1 MASEESFKM
10 NCSSVLDEEY
20 DDTDDGFHY
29 QTRQSSLSRLSI
41 CTSSFHDD
49 EEDEENCINHPS
61 DLGNFISEL
70 SLESF
75 DDDDVGAEADGEIS
89 DDGED
94 SDSDKES
101 TGFYSLP
108 TIIFR
113 RRRKLSDSTGSETG
127 LQTNGNK
134 CNLVKQRRVL
144 REKSKRGGNQYG
156 HGFNGV
162 ERVNSDGDGNCY
174 SGGGEELT
182 VLTKVKGGKKSMK
195 MGFEEVKA
203 CRDLGFDLE
212 IPVRVLVS
220 TGSNRETQ
228 TSSGGNS
235 PIANWRI
242 SSPGDDPKEVKARL
256 KMWAQAVA
264 LASASR

>member
-1 MASEESFKM
+1 MASEESWM
-10 NCSSVLDEEY
+10 INSSSILDEDY

-41 CTSSFHDD
+41 CTSSFHEDD
-49 EEDEENCINHPS
+49 EDNCTNHPTE
-61 DLGNFISEL
+61 LGKLISEL

-75 DDDDVGAEADGEIS
+75 DDVGAEADGEIS

-101 TGFYSLP
+101 PGFYYLP
-108 TIIFR
+108 TIMSR
-113 RRRKLSDSTGSETG
+113 RRRKVTVLTG
-127 LQTNGNK
+127 LEKEKTDGSK
-134 CNLVKQRRVL
+134 CDLVKQRRVV
-144 REKSKRGGNQYG
+144 REKSKRGNHYR

-162 ERVNSDGDGNCY
+162 ERDSDGDGNRY
-174 SGGGEELT
+174 VGGRELT

-195 MGFEEVKA
+195 MGLEEVKA

-212 IPVRVLVS
+212 VPGRVPVS
-220 TGSNRETQ
+220 AGSNRETQ

>member
-1 MASEESFKM
+1 MASDESMVM
-10 NCSSVLDEEY
+10 NSSSVLDEEY
-20 DDTDDGFHY
+20 DDTEDGFHY

-41 CTSSFHDD
+41 RTSSFHDD
-49 EEDEENCINHPS
+49 DDEDNFTSQPS
-61 DLGNFISEL
+61 ELGTFMSEL

-75 DDDDVGAEADGEIS
+75 DDVGAEADGEIS
-89 DDGED
+89 DGED

-101 TGFYSLP
+101 SGFYSLP
-108 TIIFR
+108 TIMSR
-113 RRRKLSDSTGSETG
+113 RRRKVNEMTNVDGSTV
-127 LQTNGNK
+127 
-134 CNLVKQRRVL
+134 VKQR
-144 REKSKRGGNQYG
+144 SYG

-162 ERVNSDGDGNCY
+162 ERDGDGKRY
-174 SGGGEELT
+174 GGELT
-182 VLTKVKGGKKSMK
+182 VLTNVKGGKKSMK

-203 CRDLGFDLE
+203 CRDLGFDVE
-212 IPVRVLVS
+212 VPGRVSVS
-220 TGSNRETQ
+220 NGSNRETQ
-228 TSSGGNS
+228 TSSGSNS

>member
-1 MASEESFKM
+1 MASEESM
-10 NCSSVLDEEY
+10 VINSSSVLDEDDNDH
-20 DDTDDGFHY
+20 DDTDHDGFHNYY
-29 QTRQSSLSRLSI
+29 QTRQNSLSRLSI
-41 CTSSFHDD
+41 CTSSFHEDD
-49 EEDEENCINHPS
+49 EDHHHPS
-61 DLGNFISEL
+61 ELLGNFVSAL
-70 SLESF
+70 SLESL
-75 DDDDVGAEADGEIS
+75 DDDVGADADGEIS
-89 DDGED
+89 DDGD
-94 SDSDKES
+94 VSDSDKES
-101 TGFYSLP
+101 SGFYSLP
-108 TIIFR
+108 ETTSH
-113 RRRKLSDSTGSETG
+113 RRRKLTVSGDGTK
-127 LQTNGNK
+127 K
-134 CNLVKQRRVL
+134 CNIVSQR
-144 REKSKRGGNQYG
+144 REKSKRESQYG

-162 ERVNSDGDGNCY
+162 DRD

-182 VLTKVKGGKKSMK
+182 VLTKVRGGKKSMK

-212 IPVRVLVS
+212 VPGRVSLS
-220 TGSNRETQ
+220 GGSNRETQ

>member
-1 MASEESFKM
+1 MASEESM
-10 NCSSVLDEEY
+10 MINSSSFLDEENE
-20 DDTDDGFHY
+20 DGFHY

-41 CTSSFHDD
+41 CTSSFHEEDD
-49 EEDEENCINHPS
+49 EDNFTNHPS
-61 DLGNFISEL
+61 ELGNFISEL
-70 SLESF
+70 SLESL
-75 DDDDVGAEADGEIS
+75 DDVGAEADGEIS

-94 SDSDKES
+94 SDSDKEPP
-101 TGFYSLP
+101 GFYSLP
-108 TIIFR
+108 TIISR
-113 RRRKLSDSTGSETG
+113 RRREATVNVDGS
-127 LQTNGNK
+127 K
-134 CNLVKQRRVL
+134 CNSVKQRRVL
-144 REKSKRGGNQYG
+144 REKSKRGSG

-162 ERVNSDGDGNCY
+162 ERESDGDGNCY
-174 SGGGEELT
+174 GRGGEGELT
-182 VLTKVKGGKKSMK
+182 VLTKVKGGKKSMR

-203 CRDLGFDLE
+203 CRDLGFDVE
-212 IPVRVLVS
+212 VPDRVSVS
-220 TGSNRETQ
+220 AGSNRETQ

>member
-1 MASEESFKM
+1 MASEESM
-10 NCSSVLDEEY
+10 MINSSSFLDEEY

-41 CTSSFHDD
+41 CTTSFHD
-49 EEDEENCINHPS
+49 EDEDNLTNHPS
-61 DLGNFISEL
+61 ELGNFISEL

-75 DDDDVGAEADGEIS
+75 DDVGAEADGEIS
-89 DDGED
+89 DDRED
-94 SDSDKES
+94 SDSHKEPI
-101 TGFYSLP
+101 GFYLLP
-108 TIIFR
+108 TIMSR
-113 RRRKLSDSTGSETG
+113 QRRKVTVSTDGS
-127 LQTNGNK
+127 K

-144 REKSKRGGNQYG
+144 REKCKRGSQYG

-162 ERVNSDGDGNCY
+162 ERESDGDGNRY
-174 SGGGEELT
+174 GGGGEGELT

-195 MGFEEVKA
+195 MGYEEVKA

-212 IPVRVLVS
+212 VPGRVSVS
-220 TGSNRETQ
+220 AGSNRETQ

-264 LASASR
+264 LASVSR

>member
-1 MASEESFKM
+1 MASDQSM
-10 NCSSVLDEEY
+10 MINSSSILDEEY

-49 EEDEENCINHPS
+49 DEDNHTS
-61 DLGNFISEL
+61 ELGNFISEL
-70 SLESF
+70 SLESL
-75 DDDDVGAEADGEIS
+75 DDVGAEADGEIS
-89 DDGED
+89 DDGDD
-94 SDSDKES
+94 SDSDKEPP
-101 TGFYSLP
+101 GFYTLP
-108 TIIFR
+108 SIMTR
-113 RRRKLSDSTGSETG
+113 RRRKVNVSTGLEKDNVDGS
-127 LQTNGNK
+127 K
-134 CNLVKQRRVL
+134 CTSVKQRRVS
-144 REKSKRGGNQYG
+144 REKSYRG
-156 HGFNGV
+156 HCFNGV
-162 ERVNSDGDGNCY
+162 ERESDGDGSRNRY
-174 SGGGEELT
+174 GGGGEGELT

-212 IPVRVLVS
+212 APSRVSVS
-220 TGSNRETQ
+220 ARSNRETQ

>member
-1 MASEESFKM
+1 MASDQSM
-10 NCSSVLDEEY
+10 MINSSSIPDEEY

-49 EEDEENCINHPS
+49 DEDNHTS
-61 DLGNFISEL
+61 ELGNFISEL
-70 SLESF
+70 SLESL
-75 DDDDVGAEADGEIS
+75 DDVGAEADGEIS
-89 DDGED
+89 DDGDD
-94 SDSDKES
+94 SDSDEEPP
-101 TGFYSLP
+101 GFYTLP
-108 TIIFR
+108 SIMIR
-113 RRRKLSDSTGSETG
+113 RRRKVNVSTGLEKDNVDG
-127 LQTNGNK
+127 RK
-134 CNLVKQRRVL
+134 CTSVKQRRVS
-144 REKSKRGGNQYG
+144 REKSYRG

-162 ERVNSDGDGNCY
+162 EQESDGDGNRY
-174 SGGGEELT
+174 GGRGEGELT

-212 IPVRVLVS
+212 APGRVSVS
-220 TGSNRETQ
+220 AGSNRETQ

-235 PIANWRI
+235 PIATWCI

>member
-1 MASEESFKM
+1 MINS
-10 NCSSVLDEEY
+10 SSVLDDEY
-20 DDTDDGFHY
+20 DDSDDGFHY

-49 EEDEENCINHPS
+49 GED
-61 DLGNFISEL
+61 NFISEL
-70 SLESF
+70 PLENS
-75 DDDDVGAEADGEIS
+75 DDDGAEADGELT
-89 DDGED
+89 DNDGDE

-101 TGFYSLP
+101 SGFYSLP
-108 TIIFR
+108 TIVSR
-113 RRRKLSDSTGSETG
+113 RRSKLPVSGGSEASEENEMKIDG
-127 LQTNGNK
+127 SK

-144 REKSKRGGNQYG
+144 REKSKRGIQYG

-162 ERVNSDGDGNCY
+162 ERDSEGDGSRNGR
-174 SGGGEELT
+174 GGELT

-212 IPVRVLVS
+212 IPGRISVS
-220 TGSNRETQ
+220 AGSNRETQ

-235 PIANWRI
+235 PIASWRI
-242 SSPGDDPKEVKARL
+242 SSPGNHIKKNL
-256 KMWAQAVA
+256 I
-264 LASASR
+264 

>member
-1 MASEESFKM
+1 MASM
-10 NCSSVLDEEY
+10 LMISSSSSLD

-29 QTRQSSLSRLSI
+29 QTRQSSLSRLSV
-41 CTSSFHDD
+41 CTSSFH
-49 EEDEENCINHPS
+49 EDNEDNSTNHPS
-61 DLGNFISEL
+61 ELSTFISEL
-70 SLESF
+70 SLESL
-75 DDDDVGAEADGEIS
+75 DDDIGAEADGEIS
-89 DDGED
+89 DDGDD
-94 SDSDKES
+94 SDSDS
-101 TGFYSLP
+101 GFYSLP
-108 TIIFR
+108 TTTSH
-113 RRRKLSDSTGSETG
+113 RRRKVKSEESDHKLKTDGG
-127 LQTNGNK
+127 K
-134 CNLVKQRRVL
+134 CDTVRERRVL
-144 REKSKRGGNQYG
+144 REKSKRGNQYG

-162 ERVNSDGDGNCY
+162 ERDDSDGDGNRY
-174 SGGGEELT
+174 GGGEALT
-182 VLTKVKGGKKSMK
+182 VLTRVKGGKKSMK

-212 IPVRVLVS
+212 VPGRVYLS
-220 TGSNRETQ
+220 AGSNRDTQ

>member
-1 MASEESFKM
+1 MASDESM
-10 NCSSVLDEEY
+10 VINSSSVLDEEY
-20 DDTDDGFHY
+20 EDTDDGFHY

-49 EEDEENCINHPS
+49 DEDNFTSQPS
-61 DLGNFISEL
+61 ELGNFMSEL

-75 DDDDVGAEADGEIS
+75 DDIGAEADGEIS
-89 DDGED
+89 DGED

-101 TGFYSLP
+101 AGFYSLP
-108 TIIFR
+108 TIMSR
-113 RRRKLSDSTGSETG
+113 RRRKVNVSSG
-127 LQTNGNK
+127 LEKDNEVVNVDR
-134 CNLVKQRRVL
+134 LVKQRR
-144 REKSKRGGNQYG
+144 YG

-162 ERVNSDGDGNCY
+162 ERDMDGDGNCY
-174 SGGGEELT
+174 VGGEGELT
-182 VLTKVKGGKKSMK
+182 VLTKVKGGKKPMK

-203 CRDLGFDLE
+203 CRDLGFVLE
-212 IPVRVLVS
+212 VRSQDSVS
-220 TGSNRETQ
+220 AWSNRETQ
-228 TSSGGNS
+228 INSGSNS

-264 LASASR
+264 LASTSR

>member
-1 MASEESFKM
+1 MASEESM
-10 NCSSVLDEEY
+10 IINSSSFLDEEN

-49 EEDEENCINHPS
+49 DEDNFTNNPS
-61 DLGNFISEL
+61 ELGTFISEL

-75 DDDDVGAEADGEIS
+75 DDVGAEADGEIS
-89 DDGED
+89 DDRED
-94 SDSDKES
+94 SDSDKEPP
-101 TGFYSLP
+101 GFFSLP
-108 TIIFR
+108 TIMSR
-113 RRRKLSDSTGSETG
+113 RRREVTVNVDGGKS
-127 LQTNGNK
+127 
-134 CNLVKQRRVL
+134 NLVKQRRVL
-144 REKSKRGGNQYG
+144 REKSKRGSHN
-156 HGFNGV
+156 
-162 ERVNSDGDGNCY
+162 GDGNRN
-174 SGGGEELT
+174 GRGGEGELT
-182 VLTKVKGGKKSMK
+182 VLTKVKGGKKSMM

-203 CRDLGFDLE
+203 CRDLGFDVE
-212 IPVRVLVS
+212 VPDRVSVS
-220 TGSNRETQ
+220 AGSNRETQ

>member
-1 MASEESFKM
+1 MASEENLM
-10 NCSSVLDEEY
+10 MISSVQDQEEY
-20 DDTDDGFHY
+20 DDITDDGFHY

-41 CTSSFHDD
+41 CTSSFHD
-49 EEDEENCINHPS
+49 EEEEEENCTNHPLELS
-61 DLGNFISEL
+61 NYVSEL

-75 DDDDVGAEADGEIS
+75 DVGAEADGEDS
-89 DDGED
+89 D

-101 TGFYSLP
+101 SGGFYSLP
-108 TIIFR
+108 TIISR
-113 RRRKLSDSTGSETG
+113 RRRKLSVSTD
-127 LQTNGNK
+127 GNK

-144 REKSKRGGNQYG
+144 REKNKREGNYG
-156 HGFNGV
+156 HGFNGGV
-162 ERVNSDGDGNCY
+162 DSDGDGNRY
-174 SGGGEELT
+174 GGGGGELT
-182 VLTKVKGGKKSMK
+182 VLTKVNGGKKSMK

-203 CRDLGFDLE
+203 CRDLGFDLDV
-212 IPVRVLVS
+212 PGRVSVS

-235 PIANWRI
+235 PIATWRI

>member
-1 MASEESFKM
+1 MASEESLLI
-10 NCSSVLDEEY
+10 NTCSILNDEY

-41 CTSSFHDD
+41 CTSSFHEDD
-49 EEDEENCINHPS
+49 EDHCATHPS
-61 DLGNFISEL
+61 ELGNFISEL

-75 DDDDVGAEADGEIS
+75 DVGAEADGEIS

-101 TGFYSLP
+101 PGFYSLP
-108 TIIFR
+108 TTIMSR
-113 RRRKLSDSTGSETG
+113 RRRKLSVVSTG
-127 LQTNGNK
+127 LQKENEMRVDGSK
-134 CNLVKQRRVL
+134 CGLVKQRRVL
-144 REKSKRGGNQYG
+144 REKSKRGNHYYG

-162 ERVNSDGDGNCY
+162 ERESDGDGNRN
-174 SGGGEELT
+174 GGGRGEELT
-182 VLTKVKGGKKSMK
+182 VLTKVRGGKKSMK

-203 CRDLGFDLE
+203 CRDLGFDFE
-212 IPVRVLVS
+212 VPGRVSVS

>member
-1 MASEESFKM
+1 MASEESM
-10 NCSSVLDEEY
+10 MINSSSFLDEENE
-20 DDTDDGFHY
+20 DTDDGFHY

-41 CTSSFHDD
+41 CTSSFHEDD
-49 EEDEENCINHPS
+49 EDNFTNHPS
-61 DLGNFISEL
+61 QLGNFISEL

-75 DDDDVGAEADGEIS
+75 DDDVGAEADGEIS

-94 SDSDKES
+94 SDSDKEPP
-101 TGFYSLP
+101 GFYSLP
-108 TIIFR
+108 MIMSR
-113 RRRKLSDSTGSETG
+113 RRSEVTLNVDGS
-127 LQTNGNK
+127 K
-134 CNLVKQRRVL
+134 CSLVKQKRVL
-144 REKSKRGGNQYG
+144 RGKSKRGSQYG

-162 ERVNSDGDGNCY
+162 EGESDGDGNRY
-174 SGGGEELT
+174 SGGGEGGLT
-182 VLTKVKGGKKSMK
+182 VLTNAKGGKKSMM

-203 CRDLGFDLE
+203 CRDLGFDVE
-212 IPVRVLVS
+212 VPDRVS
-220 TGSNRETQ
+220 ISAGSNRETQ

>member
-1 MASEESFKM
+1 MASDESM
-10 NCSSVLDEEY
+10 VINSSSVQDEEY
-20 DDTDDGFHY
+20 EDTDDGFHY

-41 CTSSFHDD
+41 CTSSFDD
-49 EEDEENCINHPS
+49 EDNFTSQPS
-61 DLGNFISEL
+61 ELGNFFMSEM

-75 DDDDVGAEADGEIS
+75 DDDVGAEADGEIS
-89 DDGED
+89 DGDED
-94 SDSDKES
+94 SDSDKQS

-108 TIIFR
+108 TIMSR
-113 RRRKLSDSTGSETG
+113 RRRKVNVSTCLEKDNNEVMMNVYSDT
-127 LQTNGNK
+127 
-134 CNLVKQRRVL
+134 LVEQRR
-144 REKSKRGGNQYG
+144 RYG

-162 ERVNSDGDGNCY
+162 ERDSDGDGNGY
-174 SGGGEELT
+174 GGGGELT

-203 CRDLGFDLE
+203 CRDLGFDLQ
-212 IPVRVLVS
+212 VSGRVSVS
-220 TGSNRETQ
+220 NGSNRETQ
-228 TSSGGNS
+228 TSSGSNS

-264 LASASR
+264 LASTSR